1 MKKINKSS
9 GFTLLEVIVSLL
21 ILAVALSAIITVGSS
36 RAGTLLELR
45 ERNRALIVANN
56 VLEKYT
62 DMREQ
67 TPVGNIEGSQENG
80 NTDWNWQLSVSPTN
94 NDSIYRLDVKV
105 SKDSSFDYSSAQ
117 LVGFKWH

>member
-1 MKKINKSS
+1 MKKINKSL

-36 RAGTLLELR
+36 RAETLLELR
-45 ERNRALIVANN
+45 EKNRALIVANN

-62 DMREQ
+62 DFREQ
-67 TPVGNIEGSQENG
+67 TPVGKIEGSQENG
-80 NTDWNWQLSVSPTN
+80 NTDWYWQLSVSPTN

-105 SKDSSFDYSSAQ
+105 SKDISFDYSSAQ

>member
-1 MKKINKSS
+1 MKKLNKSS

-36 RAGTLLELR
+36 RAETLLELR

-56 VLEKYT
+56 VLQKYT
-62 DMREQ
+62 DLKEEIS
-67 TPVGNIEGSQENG
+67 VGLIDGRQENG
-80 NTDWNWQLSVSPTN
+80 NIDWNWQLSVSPTN

-117 LVGFKWH
+117 LVAFKWH